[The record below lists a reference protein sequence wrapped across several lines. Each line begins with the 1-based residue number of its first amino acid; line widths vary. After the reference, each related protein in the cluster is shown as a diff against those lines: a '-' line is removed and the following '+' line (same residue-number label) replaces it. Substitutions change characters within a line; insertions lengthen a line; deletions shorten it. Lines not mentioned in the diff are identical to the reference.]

1 MTLMSPE
8 SAYALAYAG
17 VVAATMGA
25 ACLPVPSTRQLVQTL
40 SVTAMAIAIAALFRP
55 LGVAGSI
62 AVGVALLVGGATI
75 GSTLGTRVAHA
86 GYLLPVA
93 VVSALADAVSVLHPA
108 GPSAAI
114 ANDDGV
120 AQLLAV
126 PAPMPQLGWVPVLGV
141 GDVVFTALYVA
152 AARRHGLG
160 LARTLSALGAGYAAT
175 LLAVVALQRPLP
187 ALPFLGAGLVLLL
200 PETRAIPLAERPA
213 AWSVMI
219 GFGAIALALLAR

>member
-1 MTLMSPE
+1 MAAMSPE
-8 SAYALAYAG
+8 LAYTLAYTAVAG
-17 VVAATMGA
+17 ATLGA
-25 ACLPVPSTRQLVQTL
+25 ACLPVPSNRQLVQTL
-40 SVTAMAIAIAALFRP
+40 SVTAVAIAIAALFRP
-55 LGVAGSI
+55 LGVAGSV
-62 AVGVALLVGGATI
+62 AVGLALLVGGASI
-75 GSTLGTRVAHA
+75 GATLGARVAHA

-114 ANDDGV
+114 ANDSGM

-126 PAPMPQLGWVPVLGV
+126 PAPVPQLGWVPILGV

-160 LARTLSALGAGYAAT
+160 LGRTLTALAAGYAAT
-175 LLAVVALQRPLP
+175 LVAVVVWQRPLP
-187 ALPFLGAGLVLLL
+187 ALPFLGAGLVLLI
-200 PETRAIPLAERPA
+200 PETRAIPTAERPA
-213 AWSVMI
+213 AWSVML